1 MRHEATEACPAYL
14 IRLISFLL
22 ATHSLVAGWLYGRM
36 WDMGRRFVLLA
47 ARPLPAHA
55 PSFSSSRRISLV
67 LIAFFHSLIHEA
79 RKPGAEAEAKGE

>member
-1 MRHEATEACPAYL
+1 MGG
-14 IRLISFLL
+14 
-22 ATHSLVAGWLYGRM
+22 V
-36 WDMGRRFVLLA
+36 WDMGHRSVLLA

-55 PSFSSSRRISLV
+55 PSFSSSRLIFLV